1 MPLYSRP
8 ACILAGLLALTP
20 LPALAGPAQAP
31 APPPAQAPAP
41 PPPAGQ
47 QPAEKPEDAR
57 KREEERKA
65 QEARAQEIRK
75 KVTTLKGLIKEI
87 NADLQV
93 RTAGSE
99 TFERKRVLENQLRDY
114 ITLLSLADQALV
126 EAERLSQEVEAMRKS
141 TSAGPRDLQRL
152 QLVNFLEARRREY
165 ILFGTR

>member
-1 MPLYSRP
+1 MPLYIRP

-31 APPPAQAPAP
+31 APPPP
-41 PPPAGQ
+41 GQ

-93 RTAGSE
+93 RTAGGE

-114 ITLLSLADQALV
+114 ITLLSLADQALA
-126 EAERLSQEVEAMRKS
+126 EAERLSQEVEAMRKI

-165 ILFGTR
+165 VLLGTR

>member
-1 MPLYSRP
+1 MPLYSCLV
-8 ACILAGLLALTP
+8 CILAGLLALTP

-31 APPPAQAPAP
+31 APPTAPPGAQAPA

-99 TFERKRVLENQLRDY
+99 AFERKRVLENQLRDY
-114 ITLLSLADQALV
+114 ITLLSL
-126 EAERLSQEVEAMRKS
+126 
-141 TSAGPRDLQRL
+141 
-152 QLVNFLEARRREY
+152 
-165 ILFGTR
+165 

>member
-20 LPALAGPAQAP
+20 LPALAG
-31 APPPAQAPAP
+31 PAQAPAP

-114 ITLLSLADQALV
+114 ITLLFLADQALV

-165 ILFGTR
+165 VLFGTR

>member
-1 MPLYSRP
+1 MPLFSRP

-41 PPPAGQ
+41 PAGQ

-75 KVTTLKGLIKEI
+75 RVITLKGLIKGI
-87 NADLQV
+87 NTDLQV
-93 RTAGSE
+93 RTAGGE

-114 ITLLSLADQALV
+114 ITLLSLTDQALV

-141 TSAGPRDLQRL
+141 TAAGPRDLQRL

>member
-1 MPLYSRP
+1 MPLFSRP
-8 ACILAGLLALTP
+8 ACALAGLLALTP

-31 APPPAQAPAP
+31 APPA
-41 PPPAGQ
+41 AGPQ

-65 QEARAQEIRK
+65 REEQGKEIQRK
-75 KVTTLKGLIKEI
+75 LGTMKGLIKEI
-87 NADLQV
+87 NAELQV

-114 ITLLSLADQALV
+114 ITLLFLAEQALI
-126 EAERLSQEVEAMRKS
+126 EAERLAQEVEAMRKS
-141 TSAGPRDLQRL
+141 TAAGPRDLQRL

-165 ILFGTR
+165 VLFGTR